1 MTDTIRIK
9 RRAAGGAAGAPP
21 SLAAS
26 ELAYNE
32 QDDTLW
38 YGKGNS
44 AGNATSIVSI
54 GGPGAFAPIARGLPA
69 GGTTGQV
76 LSKNTATNY
85 DAGWT
90 TPTGGAAVLPNY
102 LGGLTLSY
110 VNTTTFGIATGAA
123 TSDDNTTLMTLTSA
137 YTKTRSAWA
146 VGSGSGALDTG
157 TVAANTWYHVY
168 LIERTDTGVVDVLM
182 SLSAS
187 APTMPASYNV
197 KRRIGSIRTIAA
209 SNLMQFTQVGDQF
222 LITPPVYDGGSSSV
236 SAINIP
242 TTATLITLSYV
253 PLGIQTVA
261 FFEAL
266 AGSDATHNI
275 QLEIC
280 SPDNVAQSFMFNM
293 WTYANGGFVGSDFN
307 VRTNTSRQIQ
317 ILGGAAITGTA
328 SVGLWIITKGWTD
341 NRGK

>member
-1 MTDTIRIK
+1 LTDTIRIK
-9 RRAAGGAAGAPP
+9 RRAAGGAAGAPS

-44 AGNATSIVSI
+44 AGNATSIVSV

-85 DAGWT
+85 DTGWT
-90 TPTGGAAVLPNY
+90 TPSAAGGVLYNY

-123 TSDDNTTLMTLTSA
+123 TSDDNTTLMTLTLA
-137 YTKTRSAWA
+137 YTKTRAAWA
-146 VGSGSGALDTG
+146 VGSGNGALDTG
-157 TVAANTWYHVY
+157 TIAANTWYHIY

-222 LITPPVYDGGSSSV
+222 IINPPVFDGGSAAGGIS
-236 SAINIP
+236 IP
-242 TTATLITLSYV
+242 ITTTLITLSYV
-253 PLGIQTVA
+253 PSGIQTVA
-261 FFEAL
+261 FFEAFL
-266 AGSDATHNI
+266 TADPSGSV
-275 QLEIC
+275 QLEIW
-280 SPDNVAQSFMFNM
+280 SPDSAFLSGSFNL
-293 WTYANGGFVGSDFN
+293 WGYASGGTGAADFN
-307 VRTNTSRQIQ
+307 VRTNTSRQI
-317 ILGGAAITGTA
+317 AIRAYVAVAGSA
-328 SVGLWIITKGWTD
+328 SYGVWFVTKGWTD